1 MTGDLPPDDEFVT
14 AFGRILARARTW
26 SLTRESRNDANAVND
41 EAAEIRG
48 ELRDLFISAGLAEP
62 FHHGFCVEAADVPA
76 NPDWPNE
83 AVDACRLL
91 LGAVRVL
98 MEFGP
103 AIMPG
108 ASSMTLV
115 ADWAAMAHGDP
126 SLIGSRIPAPNRRS
140 KRPQLGDMLKAQIV
154 RLSYFNAGLNGTDW
168 ETEMRLIYSAGS
180 TGGGTHRQWKLL
192 IGSDERRECKR
203 IGGLKRAG
211 LPLTQPDTLIAA
223 QATRYTAA
231 ELRAMFKALP

>member
-1 MTGDLPPDDEFVT
+1 MTGDPPLDNEFVT

-26 SLTRESRNDANAVND
+26 SLTRESRNDADAVND

-48 ELRDLFISAGLAEP
+48 ELRDLLISAGLAEP
-62 FHHGFCVEAADVPA
+62 FHHGFRVEAADVEA
-76 NPDWPNE
+76 DPDWSQE
-83 AVDACRLL
+83 AVEARRLL
-91 LGAVRVL
+91 LGAIRVM

-108 ASSMTLV
+108 SNSMTLV
-115 ADWAAMAHGDP
+115 ADWAAMANGDP

-140 KRPQLGDMLKAQIV
+140 KRPLLGDMLKAQIV
-154 RLSYFNAGLNGTDW
+154 RLSYYNAGLTATDW
-168 ETEMRLIYSAGS
+168 ETEMRLIYSTGS
-180 TGGGTHRQWKLL
+180 AGGGTHRQWKLL

-203 IGGLKRAG
+203 VGGLKRAG
-211 LPLTQPDTLIAA
+211 LPLTQADARIAE
-223 QATRYTAA
+223 QATRYTVA